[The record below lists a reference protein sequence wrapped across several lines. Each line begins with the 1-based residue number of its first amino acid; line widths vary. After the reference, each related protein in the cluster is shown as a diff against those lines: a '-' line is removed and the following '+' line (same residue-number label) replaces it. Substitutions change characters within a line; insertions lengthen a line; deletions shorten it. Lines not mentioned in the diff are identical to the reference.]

1 MKAHP
6 VKIPDKMEEDLQ
18 KYMKELGYA
27 SFSEFARD
35 AIRDKLYKK
44 EIKPEFEK
52 KIKEGLEDVEEGN
65 VHSHEEVK
73 EKFSG
78 SSE

>member
-6 VKIPDKMEEDLQ
+6 VKIPEKMEEDLQ

-44 EIKPEFEK
+44 ELTPEFEE
-52 KIKEGLEDVEEGN
+52 KIKEGLEDIKEGN
-65 VHSHEEVK
+65 VYSHEEVK
-73 EKFSG
+73 EKFSR